1 MDKIK
6 EDGVKSLGP
15 MDLRRVRRLI
25 IRDKVK
31 DDNFAKSGI
40 E

>member
-6 EDGVKSLGP
+6 EEGIKSLGP

-25 IRDKVK
+25 IRDKIN
-31 DDNFAKSGI
+31 DDNVAKSGI